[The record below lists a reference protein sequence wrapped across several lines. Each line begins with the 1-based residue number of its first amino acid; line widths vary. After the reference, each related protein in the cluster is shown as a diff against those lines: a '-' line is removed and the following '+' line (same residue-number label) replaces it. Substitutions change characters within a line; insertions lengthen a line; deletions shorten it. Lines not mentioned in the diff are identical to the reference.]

1 MKFATAKE
9 HRDFF
14 QKQGWIEFEDL
25 FSLSQCVTIDEA
37 ILEIVN
43 RRMLASKHKLISSE
57 SFFQFGFD
65 VWRDNPELK
74 KWVMSSRL
82 LDIIADLLNQET
94 LRLGFDQFFS
104 FISKNPLQES
114 YSSEFIQH
122 NLSLKE
128 FSCVHGICGGVMIAL
143 NSHASSNDI
152 TESSSLNNA
161 SSIDLAMDENRYK
174 GDVSVVRSE
183 LSSQPKWLAEG
194 FDPFPYISGHVKI
207 FHADIPIQWN
217 SLIKHEGQSFY
228 FVGVAEKHA
237 RYQLN
242 PNDPHTH
249 VYKKLGYVFNDR
261 LRESLHPIIY
271 RR

>member
-14 QKQGWIEFEDL
+14 IKQGWIEFEDL
-25 FSLSQCVTIDEA
+25 FSPAQCITIDEA

-57 SFFQFGFD
+57 SFFQYGFD

-74 KWVMSSRL
+74 KWVMSPRL
-82 LDIIADLLNQET
+82 LDIIADLLNKEI

-104 FISKNPLQES
+104 VVPVNCLQEAS
-114 YSSEFIQH
+114 SSEFLQH
-122 NLSLKE
+122 NLSLKD
-128 FSCVHGICGGVMIAL
+128 FSCVYGICGGVMIAL
-143 NSHASSNDI
+143 NSYTSDI
-152 TESSSLNNA
+152 PTS
-161 SSIDLAMDENRYK
+161 
-174 GDVSVVRSE
+174 DVSTST
-183 LSSQPKWLAEG
+183 EG
-194 FDPFPYISGHVKI
+194 FDPFPYTSGHVRI
-207 FHADIPIQWN
+207 FHADSPIQWD

-228 FVGVAEKHA
+228 FVGVAEKHS

-249 VYKKLGYVFNDR
+249 VYKKLGYVFNDK
-261 LRESLHPIIY
+261 LKESLHPIIY